1 MKKIQRL
8 IIAFF
13 TFIGGLYFFLEFILP
28 KSIGNF
34 EFGAYHEQI
43 LKGIQVVGVMAIG
56 LGIISIIRVHSK
68 NIFGQK
74 KGWVNSFALLLGF
87 SLMFGFQGVSFFEER
102 ANSSIKKRVEIE
114 KKFLVEIDKQRET
127 KPVKPRLDA
136 LNNELYETESIL
148 RTKLGSE
155 FEQGPE
161 FSELHSII
169 LSITPDFTPSE
180 RESLNSKLSQ
190 VAEKITLSL
199 DNNLENS
206 FSKKAVDLFS
216 NGLFVPLGSAMFA
229 LLAFYIANA
238 AYRSFRVRS
247 VESFLL
253 MTAAIIVM
261 LGQIPQGP
269 MYVSENLPQI
279 RLWLLKNVSTPAF
292 RAIFF
297 GSSIAGLAMAI
308 RIWFSLERGPLDES
322 GTK

>member
-1 MKKIQRL
+1 MRKLQR
-8 IIAFF
+8 IIISFF

-28 KSIGNF
+28 KTIGTF

-43 LKGIQVVGVMAIG
+43 LKGVQVIGIMAIG
-56 LGIISIIRVHSK
+56 LGILSIVRVHSK
-68 NIFGQK
+68 NILGQK
-74 KGWVNSFALLLGF
+74 TGWSNSLVLLLGF
-87 SLMFGFQGVSFFEER
+87 SLMLAFQGANFLDER
-102 ANSSIKKRVEIE
+102 TNNSIKKKIELE
-114 KKFLVEIDKQRET
+114 KKFLIIVDKERES
-127 KPVKPRLDA
+127 KPVKPRLNA
-136 LNNELYETESIL
+136 LA
-148 RTKLGSE
+148 
-155 FEQGPE
+155 
-161 FSELHSII
+161 SELVQLQTE
-169 LSITPDFTPSE
+169 LSTRLGADDQQKNKFDELHRDVLGVSSDFTEAERLALEAKFSVISE
-180 RESLNSKLSQ
+180 SVSS
-190 VAEKITLSL
+190 SL
-199 DNNLENS
+199 DTYLENS

-253 MTAAIIVM
+253 MSAAIIVM

-269 MYVSENLPQI
+269 MYISEDLPYF
-279 RLWLLKNVSTPAF
+279 RLWLLKNISTPAF

-322 GTK
+322 EVK